1 MGRRPQALR
10 DAQVERPWTV
20 PAGSVAGA
28 LATDPAAGLTA
39 EEATDRLE
47 RVGPN
52 ELVERGRKPAWRLLA
67 EQFANTMILVL
78 VAAAANTAAI
88 GDLKDTVVIL
98 AIVVLNAVV
107 GFVQEYRAEQAMAAL
122 KAMATPSVQV
132 VRDGHVRLVPAAA
145 LVPGDVVLLAQGD
158 VLAAD
163 LRLVEAVALRIN
175 EAALTGESQ
184 AVTKATEPLPQV
196 DPSLVAERRNMA
208 FRGTAVTGGRGRG
221 VVVATGMGTELGR
234 VAELLQAQP
243 PGPTPLQ
250 RRLSVLGRRMAVA
263 ALVVCAVVFFAGV
276 ARGNPADQMFLT
288 AVSLLAVAAIPEGL
302 PAVVTVALALG
313 ARRMARRRALVRK
326 LPAVETLGSVTVICS
341 DKTGTLTQNRMLVQR
356 VWTPTGSYRVGGD
369 GYTPAG
375 AVGGEDGAD
384 PAADKLL
391 RRLATVAA
399 ACNDAVLEPPAS
411 PDGPWQLTGDPT
423 EGALLALAGKLGITR
438 TGMEAAR
445 PRVAEVAFDAGR
457 RRMTTMHR
465 DEDGVWAA
473 TKGALDAL
481 LPLLRS
487 ADAEVGRR
495 AQEMAAGWAS
505 QGHRVLALADRHLA
519 EVPDQPETAES
530 DLRLLGLVAMADPA
544 RQESAAAVAA
554 CQTAGI
560 VPVMITGDDART
572 ATAIAKRVG
581 ILDPDSGVLTGAEL
595 ARQDDEVLAERAPAT
610 RVYAR
615 TSPEQKLR
623 IIDAWKRQGA
633 VVAMTGDGVNDAP
646 ALRRAD
652 IGVAMGVTGT
662 DVSKEAAD
670 MVLADDNF
678 ATIVAAVQEGRRI
691 YDNIRRFVRYLL
703 TTNSGEVLVM
713 FLASVLALPVPLLP
727 VQILWINLVTDGLP
741 AIALGL
747 EPAERD
753 TMRRR
758 PRSPTE
764 SIFARGLWQHGPLG
778 RVHHGHRLPGR
789 AGVGARH
796 GLAVADHGVHHPC
809 PAPARSRP
817 GGSLRARK
825 LLHARRPVQSPAAG
839 RRSRDAGGPAADRLR
854 AGPAGRVRHRAAFA
868 GPARRRARRLNGG
881 LHRRRDRE
889 VGTAP
894 HPTVSP
900 QTGAREPGRT
910 TPTTDVLSRP
920 GRTGAGRPA
929 RDADGLDA
937 EERGWQLV
945 LEPGSACPCVL
956 HGSS

>member
-1 MGRRPQALR
+1 VRAEP
-10 DAQVERPWTV
+10 PWAV
-20 PAGSVAGA
+20 PAEAVAAA
-28 LATDPAAGLTA
+28 LATDPAVGLTA
-39 EEATDRLE
+39 AEATDRLE

-52 ELVERGRKPAWRLLA
+52 ELVERARKPAWRLLA

-78 VAAAANTAAI
+78 VAAAAVTAVI

-98 AIVVLNAVV
+98 AIVVLNAIV

-122 KAMATPSVQV
+122 KAMAAPSVRV
-132 VRDGHVRLVPAAA
+132 VRGGDVRLVPAVN
-145 LVPGDVVLLAQGD
+145 LVPGDLVVLAQGD
-158 VLAAD
+158 LLAAD

-184 AVTKATEPLPQV
+184 PVTKATEPLPQV

-221 VVVATGMGTELGR
+221 LVVATGMATELGR
-234 VAELLQAQP
+234 LADLLQAQP

-250 RRLSVLGRRMAVA
+250 RRLSTLGKRMAAA
-263 ALVVCAVVFFAGV
+263 ALVVCAVVFAAGV

-288 AVSLLAVAAIPEGL
+288 AVSLAVAAIPEGL

-341 DKTGTLTQNRMLVQR
+341 DKTGTLTENRMLVQQ
-356 VWTPTGSYRVGGD
+356 VWTPTGSYRVEGD

-375 AVGGEDGAD
+375 GVDGKDGAD
-384 PAADKLL
+384 PAADDLL
-391 RRLATVAA
+391 RRLAAVAA

-411 PDGPWQLTGDPT
+411 TDGHWKLSGDPT

-438 TGMEAAR
+438 TGLEGTR
-445 PRVAEVAFDAGR
+445 PRVAEVAFDAAR
-457 RRMTTMHR
+457 RRMTTVHQ
-465 DEDGVWAA
+465 DPDGVWAA

-481 LPLLRS
+481 LPLIGPG
-487 ADAEVGRR
+487 DAEIGRH
-495 AQEMAAGWAS
+495 AQEVASRWAS
-505 QGHRVLALADRHLA
+505 QGYRVLALADRHLA
-519 EVPDQPETAES
+519 EVPDPVEDAES
-530 DLRLLGLVAMADPA
+530 ELQLLGLVGMADPA
-544 RQESAAAVAA
+544 RPESAAAVAA
-554 CQTAGI
+554 CRTAGI
-560 VPVMITGDDART
+560 VPVVITGDDART
-572 ATAIAKRVG
+572 GAAIAEQVG
-581 ILDPDSGVLTGAEL
+581 ILDRDGGVLTGVEL
-595 ARQDDEVLAERAPAT
+595 ARQDDDILAERAPAT
-610 RVYAR
+610 QVYAR

-764 SIFARGLWQHGPLG
+764 SIFARGLWQHALWVGLTMAIVCLAVLVWARAMGWPWQTMVFTTLALLQLG
-778 RVHHGHRLPGR
+778 HALAVRSERESFFTL
-789 AGVGARH
+789 GARSNPLLL
-796 GLAVADHGVHHPC
+796 GAVAGTLTVQ
-809 PAPARSRP
+809 
-817 GGSLRARK
+817 
-825 LLHARRPVQSPAAG
+825 LLIVYVPVLQVVFDTEPLAPVQLVVVLAA
-839 RRSRDAGGPAADRLR
+839 ST
-854 AGPAGRVRHRAAFA
+854 VAFIA
-868 GPARRRARRLNGG
+868 VEIEKWVRRR
-881 LHRRRDRE
+881 
-889 VGTAP
+889 
-894 HPTVSP
+894 
-900 QTGAREPGRT
+900 
-910 TPTTDVLSRP
+910 TPS
-920 GRTGAGRPA
+920 
-929 RDADGLDA
+929 
-937 EERGWQLV
+937 
-945 LEPGSACPCVL
+945 
-956 HGSS
+956 